1 MSLIVSIIALSI
13 AVLCIGIILGRLE
26 IGVKKAPLPKPDSE
40 AEMKAEKEVKRQQ
53 RVNEQFNSY
62 DGYDN

>member
-1 MSLIVSIIALSI
+1 MSLVISIIALS
-13 AVLCIGIILGRLE
+13 ATMLCIGVILGRLE
-26 IGVKKAPLPKPDSE
+26 IGVKKAPLPKPDTE
-40 AEMKAEKEVKRQQ
+40 AEMNAEKEIKRQQ